1 MYEFMHAGSAKPPDR
16 AVTAS
21 ACPSNRVARR
31 LREGRFWVDS
41 SGLGGSSVPP
51 FRLRRGHNV
60 AVIWLNATVGAGKS
74 VVGRALAT
82 FCLLSVEVMNNDH
95 WFLPSSRSVGP
106 SLSFIACHTYIEAML
121 RYGLHSSAFSCTI
134 LVDAISMRP

>member
-74 VVGRALAT
+74 VVPGFAVLRQTAGIGQISQCFT
-82 FCLLSVEVMNNDH
+82 MSGF
-95 WFLPSSRSVGP
+95 G
-106 SLSFIACHTYIEAML
+106 ACA
-121 RYGLHSSAFSCTI
+121 
-134 LVDAISMRP
+134 